1 MPDAIL
7 ASSSIAPAQ
16 EPIIKS
22 YKIVYPSNM
31 LWIYCVWAGKIY
43 MQGDSMTAAEQIGE
57 EYTSVDMMT
66 KKINTLLIE
75 MNISKKELARRLNT
89 SPSNLSGKLKRDNFT
104 EKELRQIAALCGATF
119 EACFVTDT
127 GRRI

>member
-1 MPDAIL
+1 
-7 ASSSIAPAQ
+7 
-16 EPIIKS
+16 
-22 YKIVYPSNM
+22 
-31 LWIYCVWAGKIY
+31 

-57 EYTSVDMMT
+57 EHTSVDMMT

>member
-1 MPDAIL
+1 
-7 ASSSIAPAQ
+7 
-16 EPIIKS
+16 
-22 YKIVYPSNM
+22 
-31 LWIYCVWAGKIY
+31 

-57 EYTSVDMMT
+57 EHTSVDMMT

-75 MNISKKELARRLNT
+75 MNISKKELARLNT

-104 EKELRQIAALCGATF
+104 EKELRQIAALCSATF

>member
-1 MPDAIL
+1 MPRSAIRTRF
-7 ASSSIAPAQ
+7 SSGNARADRWDGRTP
-16 EPIIKS
+16 
-22 YKIVYPSNM
+22 M
-31 LWIYCVWAGKIY
+31 R
-43 MQGDSMTAAEQIGE
+43 MTAI
-57 EYTSVDMMT
+57 MMT

-104 EKELRQIAALCGATF
+104 EKELRQIAALCSATF

>member
-1 MPDAIL
+1 
-7 ASSSIAPAQ
+7 
-16 EPIIKS
+16 
-22 YKIVYPSNM
+22 M

-43 MQGDSMTAAEQIGE
+43 MQGDSMTAADQIGE
-57 EYTSVDMMT
+57 EYKSVDMMT